1 MVRNPPLQKLEFP
14 FTRQDQP
21 EMQMDFNNS
30 SSSTSYGYDTESS
43 SPMEVSGAQTGH
55 QEAFYQMF
63 RNSFKFTD
71 FLPLPGT
78 EENSWPPKSWPVA
91 TGEQLSREDI
101 PDVQA
106 PTWSPGNS
114 TWGTGSAF
122 VFSAGDEGDP
132 AFFSS
137 YPSFGVHISHIRPP
151 RARWCKLRAALK
163 MGSFMRDLAARR
175 MSQGLC
181 M

>member
-1 MVRNPPLQKLEFP
+1 MINQKCKWISIIHPVQHLMDTTQKVAVRWKFLELRLVIKKHSIKCFGTASNLQIFSPFP
-14 FTRQDQP
+14 APRKT
-21 EMQMDFNNS
+21 
-30 SSSTSYGYDTESS
+30 
-43 SPMEVSGAQTGH
+43 VGH
-55 QEAFYQMF
+55 Q
-63 RNSFKFTD
+63 
-71 FLPLPGT
+71 
-78 EENSWPPKSWPVA
+78 KSWPVA